1 MMVLYR
7 SMTERQ
13 KQSKIITGTTI
24 TTTTNFT
31 LNATM
36 IIPIS
41 YYANHAFGAA
51 ALTILM

>member
-1 MMVLYR
+1 MVLYR
-7 SMTERQ
+7 SLTARQ

-24 TTTTNFT
+24 TITTNFT
-31 LNATM
+31 LNAAM
-36 IIPIS
+36 NIPIS

>member
-24 TTTTNFT
+24 TITTNFT
-31 LNATM
+31 LNAAM
-36 IIPIS
+36 NIHIS
-41 YYANHAFGAA
+41 CYANHAFGAA
-51 ALTILM
+51 APTILM